1 MVHITKGDGSFQ
13 KLLDAGQ
20 CPRCKIQVPCGCS
33 LTILEGS
40 SDMNETKLM
49 PTEEDLSANE
59 SMSWTSAVMLI
70 EGLIM
75 DEAEDVEHQDGS
87 PELAQEIRAAWK
99 RILQG

>member
-1 MVHITKGDGSFQ
+1 
-13 KLLDAGQ
+13 
-20 CPRCKIQVPCGCS
+20 
-33 LTILEGS
+33 
-40 SDMNETKLM
+40 MNETKLM

-87 PELAQEIRAAWK
+87 PELADEIRAAWK

>member
-1 MVHITKGDGSFQ
+1 MVHIIEGDGSF
-13 KLLDAGQ
+13 KEAMDSGR
-20 CPRCKIQVPCGCS
+20 CPRCKVQAPCGCG
-33 LTILEGS
+33 LTIVEGS
-40 SDMNETKLM
+40 SNMNETKLM

-87 PELAQEIRAAWK
+87 PELADEIRAAWK

>member
-1 MVHITKGDGSFQ
+1 MVHIIEGDGSFQ

-20 CPRCKIQVPCGCS
+20 CPRCKVQVPCGCGLVIS
-33 LTILEGS
+33 QGDK
-40 SDMNETKLM
+40 DMNETKLM